1 MTHNIITTTKQKKEV
16 LMPSEAKE
24 LLKSLYLIR
33 SYSGFEEPL
42 RNAIARFLEEHNIP
56 YVNYNGNLLGLN
68 HPGKPL
74 FSAHMDMVNTEGY
87 KLKGSETSVI
97 DPVFTL
103 DDDACIRLYRGK
115 NEKANQTSLGADD
128 KNGIW
133 VTLML
138 LKEGYEINFAF
149 CHSEEI
155 GGAGSTQIISDKES
169 AEFIEK
175 CQYGV
180 IIDRRNANDIIGY
193 ENEYCLALD
202 DRIHAF
208 AKENGFKFSPARGS
222 VSDADRFS
230 KLIECVNLSCGYY
243 EPHTSREHTNLNEL
257 WNTFLFCKKMLDEFT
272 YHSVSPERIRK
283 FKKATCPYSAYSKTT
298 TTTSFYGS
306 AWNKNTEEKKE
317 PTYVKKGNVYVPN
330 EKKNPDTQKKTKIIT
345 PSRTTK
351 DISDG
356 TNNIIKYDADCA
368 ENQLG
373 DLIAKDYMEEAL
385 EYGMAFCSE
394 INGYIIPLI
403 PDKDLKEESVGDV
416 LEYYTCPKCGKQV
429 VLLQNSVDALFMD
442 YYNPVTNSELA
453 LGICTNCNGL
463 QNLKKELKY
472 LL

>member
-1 MTHNIITTTKQKKEV
+1 MTHNIITTKQKKEV

-56 YVNYNGNLLGLN
+56 YVNYNGNLLGFN

-87 KLKGSETSVI
+87 KLKGSETVVT

-133 VTLML
+133 VVLML

-155 GGAGSTQIISDKES
+155 GGAGSTQIIADKES
-169 AEFIEK
+169 AQFIEN

-222 VSDADRFS
+222 ISDADRFS
-230 KLIECVNLSCGYY
+230 RLIECVNLSCGYY
-243 EPHTSREHTNLNEL
+243 EPHLSREYTNLNEL
-257 WNTFLFCKKMLDEFT
+257 WNTFLFCKKMLDEFV
-272 YHSVSPERIRK
+272 YQSVSPERIRK
-283 FKKATCPYSAYSKTT
+283 FKKAACPYSEYSKTT
-298 TTTSFYGS
+298 ATASNYS
-306 AWNKNTEEKKE
+306 KYLNKNTEEKE
-317 PTYVKKGNVYVPN
+317 EYSSYVKKGNVYIQN
-330 EKKNPDTQKKTKIIT
+330 EKKNSDTQTKTKMNS
-345 PSRTTK
+345 PSRTTE
-351 DISDG
+351 DITDG
-356 TNNIIKYDADCA
+356 TNDIIEYDADCA

-385 EYGMAFCSE
+385 EYGTAFCTE
-394 INGYIIPLI
+394 INGYVIPLI
-403 PDKDLKEESVGDV
+403 PDKDLKEESVGEV

-429 VLLQNSVDALFMD
+429 VLLQNSVDSLFMN
-442 YYNPVTNSELA
+442 YYNPETTTA
-453 LGICTNCNGL
+453 LGICTDCNGL